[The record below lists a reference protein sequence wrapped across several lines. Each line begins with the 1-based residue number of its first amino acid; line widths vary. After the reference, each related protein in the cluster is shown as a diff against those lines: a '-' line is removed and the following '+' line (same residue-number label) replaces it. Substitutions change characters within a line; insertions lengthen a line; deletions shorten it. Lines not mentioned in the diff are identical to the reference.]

1 MKKLLRFALSTVC
14 TLSLV
19 ACTDD
24 DPPTPQPP
32 TDPSITITG
41 AYVVSE
47 GNYYSH
53 INGSLT
59 AYDPAT
65 KESKADVFA
74 VANGRALSG
83 TPNDATVHGTKL
95 YITNTEENIVEV
107 ADAKTARS
115 IAQISL
121 NGARCV
127 RGYEGYIYVTSFTEG
142 TVYKIDTVNYELA
155 ATLSVDANPED
166 MAIVGGKLY
175 VPNSGYGAGNTVSVI
190 DLASFTNEQTLTVP
204 TNPTKVFAYIDKL
217 FLVCSGKY
225 AADYS
230 GYEEDPAL
238 YTLSPDGTTT
248 KIGNATMAAA
258 GFGYIYYINNNF
270 YSTTGITYSRYDV
283 DNSRSEVWDI
293 ERKPF
298 APYAIGVSPSD
309 GHIYVSSYNSIDYGT
324 GVLYPNYNG
333 ECNVTRYG
341 KCGLVADEFTAGVNA
356 GTIIFF

>member
-1 MKKLLRFALSTVC
+1 MKKLLRFALSTMC
-14 TLSLV
+14 ALSLV

-24 DPPTPQPP
+24 DPPTPPP
-32 TDPSITITG
+32 PPEPTVTLTG

-47 GNYYSH
+47 GNYFNH

-59 AYDPAT
+59 AYNPET
-65 KESKADVFA
+65 KTAKADVFA
-74 VANGRALSG
+74 TVNGRALSG

-95 YITNTEENIVEV
+95 YITNTDENIVEV

-127 RGYEGYIYVTSFTEG
+127 RGYDGYIYVTSFTEG
-142 TVYKIDTVNYELA
+142 TVSKIDTVNYEVA

-190 DLASFTNEQTLTVP
+190 DLASFTKEQTLTVP
-204 TNPTKVFAYIDKL
+204 TNPTKVFAYVDKL
-217 FLVCSGKY
+217 FLICSGKY
-225 AADYS
+225 TADYS
-230 GYEEDPAL
+230 GYEEAPAL
-238 YTLSPDGTTT
+238 YALSPDGTTR

-270 YSTTGITYSRYDV
+270 YSADGITYSRYDIA
-283 DNSRSEVWDI
+283 NSRSEVWDI

-298 APYAIGVSPSD
+298 SPYAIATSPSD
-309 GHIYVSSYNSIDYGT
+309 GHIYVSSYDAIDYGT
-324 GVLYPNYNG
+324 GDLYPNYNDR
-333 ECNVTRYG
+333 CYVIRYG
-341 KCGLVADEFTAGVNA
+341 KCGLVADEFMAGVNA
-356 GTIIFF
+356 GTFIFF